1 MVQSGQAAHHCLI
14 ATLWHQDPLQRMF
27 AGKETPTSCICV
39 FMGCPHYICI
49 FQQGSRASGLKVT
62 PCCIPRP
69 GLGIPAHAS
78 WKPGNPT
85 SQPCSAGFASF
96 CRLCP
101 SRQSSRVRAVSIYLY
116 IHKYIYVYIHIHIYM
131 HAYVYIHTHT
141 HSTYAYI
148 YINICN
154 TSIYI

>member
-49 FQQGSRASGLKVT
+49 FQQGSHASGLKVT

-85 SQPCSAGFASF
+85 SQPCSAG
-96 CRLCP
+96 LHP
-101 SRQSSRVRAVSIYLY
+101 SAGCAHPDKAAGSGQCLSIYIY
-116 IHKYIYVYIHIHIYM
+116 INIFICVYTYTHIHACIC
-131 HAYVYIHTHT
+131 VYIHTHN
-141 HSTYAYI
+141 TYAYI